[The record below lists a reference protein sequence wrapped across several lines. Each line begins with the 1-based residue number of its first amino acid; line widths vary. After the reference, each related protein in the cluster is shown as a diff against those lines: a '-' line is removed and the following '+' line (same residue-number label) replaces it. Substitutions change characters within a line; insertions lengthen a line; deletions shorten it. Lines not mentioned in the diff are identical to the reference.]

1 MVNRP
6 ANSLC
11 VFVGDASVQF
21 ILFYPVLF
29 DMDLA
34 VLRDDMVDSLEH
46 DAKAVVHSEN
56 LGLAL
61 RSVPRHEFVDD
72 DQQAYADTE
81 HRQLGT
87 RVLSPS
93 TVGRLFEALDVKQSN
108 SVLIIGAGVG
118 YTAAVSAELTDEAQ
132 VHAVD
137 ITRDVVLEARNN
149 LRTAGYKGVL
159 VDCKDG
165 KDGLPSYAPF
175 DRILVEAAAVRP
187 PQRLIDQ
194 LTQDGKLVIPI
205 GTTTQT
211 VTEVH
216 ADGTSKKHGTVK
228 FAPLLVEGEQQGAIE
243 RNRMRREERE
253 RQERANERRRGWEQD
268 WIDWTDQLD

>member
-1 MVNRP
+1 
-6 ANSLC
+6 
-11 VFVGDASVQF
+11 
-21 ILFYPVLF
+21 
-29 DMDLA
+29 MDLA

-61 RSVPRHEFVDD
+61 RNVPRHEFVDD

-93 TVGRLFEALDVKQSN
+93 TVGRLFEALDIKQSN

-149 LRTAGYKGVL
+149 LQTAGYEGVL

-175 DRILVEAAAVRP
+175 DRILVEAAAIRP
-187 PQRLIDQ
+187 PQRLVDQ

-211 VTEVH
+211 IAEVH
-216 ADGTSKKHGTVK
+216 ADGTTKEHGTVK

-253 RQERANERRRGWEQD
+253 RQQQANERRRGWEQD